1 MQAQGKGKE
10 NMNETNII
18 WIFIFSRPVDEVN
31 GFDFRQWYAHYNFD
45 VCIDIDVY
53 FHCSLHICR
62 L

>member
-18 WIFIFSRPVDEVN
+18 WIVIFSRPVDEVN

-45 VCIDIDVY
+45 V
-53 FHCSLHICR
+53 SLFIAYM
-62 L
+62 